1 MLLIPEESGLYKTLL
16 DLVETR
22 KMVFLAGL
30 PGTGKSLLLQ
40 QLAILAHG
48 RGRTPHLLQ
57 WDVCRLPFLTNDRV
71 KEHYHE
77 EDGIT
82 HAGVRKAVGM
92 WARRAVGDWA
102 EARRGGRDGQAD
114 RDILIGE
121 VPIIGN
127 RLVELV
133 RREADPVE
141 SLLTDAESTYFG
153 IPTPSRRV
161 RRLIEAQRKERSAS
175 PLHEREKG
183 DAQPG
188 IMYALWEDL
197 CAVALRFGLIDEAG
211 KKRGTGEYDPD
222 LYCDTYAAL
231 LKRRPAGRID
241 LDILLSTE
249 SRSVYDLSAG
259 QRDLVPSAREVEAA
273 IGDMEARYP
282 GPGQLEHA
290 VDRWYE
296 V

>member
-1 MLLIPEESGLYKTLL
+1 MFLIPEDSVLFQTLRR
-16 DLVETR
+16 LVETK

-40 QLAILAHG
+40 QLSILGHEMG
-48 RGRTPHLLQ
+48 RRPHLLQ

-71 KEHYHE
+71 KEHYLE
-77 EDGIT
+77 REGIT

-92 WARRAVGDWA
+92 WARDAVGNWA
-102 EARRGGRDGQAD
+102 ETHRAD

-133 RREADPVE
+133 RAEADPVE
-141 SLLTDAESTYFG
+141 SLLVDETSTFFG
-153 IPTPSRRV
+153 IPTPSRQV
-161 RRLIEAQRKERSAS
+161 RQLIERQRKERSSS
-175 PLHEREKG
+175 PLHERERG
-183 DAQPG
+183 DARPG

-197 CAVALRFGLIDEAG
+197 CAVALRFGLIDGAAG
-211 KKRGTGEYDPD
+211 ERRTGEYDPD
-222 LYCDTYAAL
+222 LYCDTYSVL

-249 SRSVYDLSAG
+249 GRSVYDLSAG
-259 QRDLVPSAREVEAA
+259 QRDLVPSAAEVDAA
-273 IGDMEARYP
+273 IRDMEDRYP
-282 GPGQLEHA
+282 RREDLERS
-290 VDRWYE
+290 VDHWYE

>member
-1 MLLIPEESGLYKTLL
+1 MLLIPEDSDLFQTLRR
-16 DLVETR
+16 LVETR

-40 QLAILAHG
+40 QLAILAHD

-92 WARRAVGDWA
+92 WSRRAVGDWA
-102 EARRGGRDGQAD
+102 ERHRCD
-114 RDILIGE
+114 REILIGE

-133 RREADPVE
+133 RREPDPVE
-141 SLLTDAESTYFG
+141 PLLADRESTFFA
-153 IPTPSRRV
+153 IPTPSLRV
-161 RRLIEAQRKERSAS
+161 RRRIEAQRKERSAR

-183 DAQPG
+183 DAQPD
-188 IMYALWEDL
+188 IMYALWDDL
-197 CAVALRFGLIDEAG
+197 CAVALRFGLIDGDA
-211 KKRGTGEYDPD
+211 RDSRPCDYDPD
-222 LYCDTYAAL
+222 LYCETYSVL
-231 LKRRPAGRID
+231 LERRPAGRVD
-241 LDILLSTE
+241 LDIMLSTE
-249 SRSVYDLSAG
+249 GRSVYDLSAG
-259 QRDLVPSAREVEAA
+259 QQDLVPSAMEVEAA
-273 IGDMEARYP
+273 IQAMEDRYLLP
-282 GPGQLEHA
+282 GELERS
-290 VDRWYE
+290 VEQWYE

>member
-1 MLLIPEESGLYKTLL
+1 MLLIPEDSGLYRTLRS
-16 DLVETR
+16 LVDTR

-57 WDVCRLPFLTNDRV
+57 WDVCRLPFLTNARV
-71 KEHYHE
+71 MEHYHE
-77 EDGIT
+77 QDGIT

-102 EARRGGRDGQAD
+102 ERYRED
-114 RDILIGE
+114 RQILIGE
-121 VPIIGN
+121 TPLIGN

-141 SLLTDAESTYFG
+141 SLLADETSTYFG
-153 IPTPSRRV
+153 IPTPSRQV
-161 RRLIEAQRKERSAS
+161 RQLIEAQRKERSAS

-197 CAVALRFGLIDEAG
+197 CEVAARFGLVDE
-211 KKRGTGEYDPD
+211 KRKVAPCAYDPD
-222 LYCDTYAAL
+222 LYCATYSVL
-231 LKRRPAGRID
+231 LKHRPSGRID
-241 LDILLSTE
+241 LDSPLATE
-249 SRSVYDLSAG
+249 GRSVYDLSAG
-259 QRDLVPSAREVEAA
+259 QRDLVPAATDVERA
-273 IGDMEARYP
+273 IRDMEARYSRP
-282 GPGQLEHA
+282 GELERS
-290 VDRWYE
+290 VDAWYD

>member
-1 MLLIPEESGLYKTLL
+1 MLLIPEDSGLYQTLRS
-16 DLVETR
+16 LVDTR

-57 WDVCRLPFLTNDRV
+57 WDVCRLPFLTNARV

-77 EDGIT
+77 QDGIT

-102 EARRGGRDGQAD
+102 ERHRED
-114 RDILIGE
+114 RHILIGE
-121 VPIIGN
+121 TPLIGN

-141 SLLTDAESTYFG
+141 SLLADETSTYFG
-153 IPTPSRRV
+153 IPTPSRQV
-161 RRLIEAQRKERSAS
+161 RQLIEAQRKARSAS

-197 CAVALRFGLIDEAG
+197 CEVAARFGLVDENRKAAPCA
-211 KKRGTGEYDPD
+211 YDPD
-222 LYCDTYAAL
+222 LYCATYSVL
-231 LKRRPAGRID
+231 LKHRPSGRID
-241 LDILLSTE
+241 LDSPLATE
-249 SRSVYDLSAG
+249 GRSVYDLSAG
-259 QRDLVPSAREVEAA
+259 QRDLVPTATDVERA
-273 IGDMEARYP
+273 IRDMETRYP
-282 GPGQLEHA
+282 RPGELDRS
-290 VDRWYE
+290 VDAWYD

>member
-1 MLLIPEESGLYKTLL
+1 MFLIPEDSGLFQTLQR
-16 DLVETR
+16 LVDNR

-57 WDVCRLPFLTNDRV
+57 WDVCRLPFLTNARV

-92 WARRAVGDWA
+92 WARRAVGNWE
-102 EARRGGRDGQAD
+102 EAHRGD

-133 RREADPVE
+133 RREPDRVEPLLADGHV
-141 SLLTDAESTYFG
+141 TYFG
-153 IPTPSRRV
+153 IPTPSREV
-161 RRLIEAQRKERSAS
+161 RKLIEAQRKSRSAR

-183 DAQPG
+183 DARPG

-197 CAVALRFGLIDEAG
+197 CAVALRLGLVDEAG
-211 KKRGTGEYDPD
+211 KARGAAEYDPD
-222 LYCDTYAAL
+222 LYCDTYLAL

-241 LDILLSTE
+241 LDMQLSTE
-249 SRSVYDLSAG
+249 GRSVYDLSAG
-259 QRDLVPSAREVEAA
+259 QRDLVPTEAEVTTA
-273 IGDMEARYP
+273 IQDMEEQFP
-282 GPGQLEHA
+282 DPGQLNRS

>member
-1 MLLIPEESGLYKTLL
+1 MLLIPEDSGLHRTLL
-16 DLVETR
+16 DLVENR

-40 QLAILAHG
+40 QLAVLAHG

-77 EDGIT
+77 EGGIT

-92 WARRAVGDWA
+92 WARRAVGRWA
-102 EARRGGRDGQAD
+102 EAHRDG

-127 RLVELV
+127 RLSELV
-133 RREADPVE
+133 RGEADPVE
-141 SLLTDAESTYFG
+141 SLLADGGSAYFG

-161 RRLIEAQRKERSAS
+161 RRLIEAQRKQRSAA

-197 CAVALRFGLIDEAG
+197 CAVAVRLGLIGEAERERR
-211 KKRGTGEYDPD
+211 KGEYDPD
-222 LYCDTYAAL
+222 LYGDTYSAL
-231 LKRRPAGRID
+231 LRRRPAGRID
-241 LDILLSTE
+241 LDIMLSTE
-249 SRSVYDLSAG
+249 GRSVYDLSAG
-259 QRDLVPSAREVEAA
+259 QKDLVPSEDEVEATVRE
-273 IGDMEARYP
+273 MEARYSRP
-282 GPGQLEHA
+282 GALERS
-290 VDRWYE
+290 VEQWYE

>member
-1 MLLIPEESGLYKTLL
+1 MLLIPRESTLFQTL
-16 DLVETR
+16 QRLVETK

-40 QLAILAHG
+40 QLSILGHSIG
-48 RGRTPHLLQ
+48 RRPHLLQ

-77 EDGIT
+77 QDGIT

-92 WARRAVGDWA
+92 WARHAVGIWA
-102 EARRGGRDGQAD
+102 ERHRGD

-121 VPIIGN
+121 VPIVGN

-133 RREADPVE
+133 RTEADPVE
-141 SLLTDAESTYFG
+141 PLLVDETSTFFG
-153 IPTPSRRV
+153 IPTPSRQV
-161 RRLIEAQRKERSAS
+161 RQLIETQRKERSGS

-197 CAVALRFGLIDEAG
+197 CAVALRFGLIDREESEN
-211 KKRGTGEYDPD
+211 RTGAYDPD
-222 LYCDTYAAL
+222 LYCDTYSVL
-231 LKRRPAGRID
+231 LKRRPSGRID
-241 LDILLSTE
+241 LDIPLSTE
-249 SRSVYDLSAG
+249 GRSVYDLSAG
-259 QRDLVPSAREVEAA
+259 QKDLVPSAAEVETS
-273 IGDMEARYP
+273 IRDMENRYP
-282 GPGQLEHA
+282 CHEELERS
-290 VDRWYE
+290 VNQWYE